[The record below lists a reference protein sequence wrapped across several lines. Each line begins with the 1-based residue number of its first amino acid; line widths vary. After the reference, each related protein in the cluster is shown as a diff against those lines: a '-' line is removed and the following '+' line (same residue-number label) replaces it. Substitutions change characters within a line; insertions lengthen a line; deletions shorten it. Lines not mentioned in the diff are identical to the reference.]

1 LPSEA
6 LKSVIPVRTSFAG
19 MTHNLISIVVC
30 SCELT
35 PRLGTLR
42 GDPDADPVYETC
54 IITVCY
60 TRMPRRVPFLIPCIA
75 LSAMLWLLGAC
86 SSTPKS
92 QPADKKVLSST
103 DEQIFL
109 GDTIEKNYDP
119 NVIMKRGEA
128 FFEKEEFPEAIVEYQ
143 HFLDLHRSH
152 MLASYAQFRLAESH
166 LRIARSIDR
175 DPDPIHK
182 AIAAFER
189 LRKEFPGS
197 RYDAQAVQR
206 IADCHDWLAQTHL
219 FVGQFYYR
227 RDSFLAA
234 AHRFDQIMKEYPD
247 KSVAPDALYYL
258 ALSYKEMGANDWASE
273 KLIMLAEKYPQSEVA
288 QDGRKLLAKIQAD
301 NPPPVVAQSKEPPPP
316 PAPMVAPSQAASPA
330 PAVAPPQ
337 PASPPTALAKSPG
350 ASPAPVTNAGLL
362 ADKRPQP
369 VLRTPLSRPPI
380 VSDAS
385 ATTLTQRFV
394 SCRLGAWC

>member
-1 LPSEA
+1 M
-6 LKSVIPVRTSFAG
+6 LKK
-19 MTHNLISIVVC
+19 
-30 SCELT
+30 
-35 PRLGTLR
+35 
-42 GDPDADPVYETC
+42 
-54 IITVCY
+54 
-60 TRMPRRVPFLIPCIA
+60 RMPHRLSFFFLCVVLA
-75 LSAMLWLLGAC
+75 ATLWLLGAC

-92 QPADKKVLSST
+92 QPSDKKPLSGT

-128 FFEKEEFPEAIVEYQ
+128 FFDKEEFPEAIVEYQ
-143 HFLDLHRSH
+143 HFLDLHRNH
-152 MLASYAQFRLAESH
+152 MLAPYAQFRLGESH

-197 RYDAQAVQR
+197 RYEGQALQR
-206 IADCHDWLAQTHL
+206 LDECHDWLAQTHL

-247 KSVAPDALYYL
+247 KSVAPEALYYL

-273 KLIMLAEKYPQSEVA
+273 KLTLLAEKYPNSEA
-288 QDGRKLLAKIQAD
+288 AKDGKKLLAKLQKTI
-301 NPPPVVAQSKEPPPP
+301 PSTVVAQSPQPAPP
-316 PAPMVAPSQAASPA
+316 PASVEPASTEPA
-330 PAVAPPQ
+330 PTLFADSRRPSPIPVQ
-337 PASPPTALAKSPG
+337 PSISVPPTQASALSGNTG
-350 ASPAPVTNAGLL
+350 AS
-362 ADKRPQP
+362 
-369 VLRTPLSRPPI
+369 
-380 VSDAS
+380 
-385 ATTLTQRFV
+385 LTQRFV

>member
-1 LPSEA
+1 MSHFRCNSKDLLLEPRHHDNRA
-6 LKSVIPVRTSFAG
+6 VLLKK
-19 MTHNLISIVVC
+19 
-30 SCELT
+30 
-35 PRLGTLR
+35 
-42 GDPDADPVYETC
+42 
-54 IITVCY
+54 
-60 TRMPRRVPFLIPCIA
+60 RMPHRLSLLVPCVA
-75 LSAMLWLLGAC
+75 LVAILCLLGAC
-86 SSTPKS
+86 SGTRKNASS
-92 QPADKKVLSST
+92 DKKALSGT

-143 HFLDLHRSH
+143 HFLDLHRTH
-152 MLASYAQFRLAESH
+152 ILAPYAQFRLGESH

-175 DPDPIHK
+175 DPDPVHK

-197 RYDAQAVQR
+197 RYEGQALQR
-206 IADCHDWLAQTHL
+206 LGECHDWLAQTHL

-247 KSVAPDALYYL
+247 KTVAPEALYYL

-273 KLIMLAEKYPQSEVA
+273 KLTLLAEKYPDSEAA
-288 QDGRKLLAKIQAD
+288 QDGKRLLARLQKTGPAAG
-301 NPPPVVAQSKEPPPP
+301 PVIAQSQEPKAP
-316 PAPMVAPSQAASPA
+316 PAPPESSP
-330 PAVAPPQ
+330 
-337 PASPPTALAKSPG
+337 T
-350 ASPAPVTNAGLL
+350 LL
-362 ADKRPQP
+362 ADNRPQATIP
-369 VLRTPLSRPPI
+369 VPRTP
-380 VSDAS
+380 AS
-385 ATTLTQRFV
+385 ALSGVTGTSLTQRFV